1 MPELYIGGIALVWLV
16 LLLVLVFFLVL
27 VLSAFAVTC
36 GVIPTRVSSIFLF
49 AFLSLLS
56 SSVLFGDGGTFFIS
70 LVCFLMHLLLLDAPD
85 TYNYLNEK
93 W

>member
-1 MPELYIGGIALVWLV
+1 
-16 LLLVLVFFLVL
+16 
-27 VLSAFAVTC
+27 
-36 GVIPTRVSSIFLF
+36 LF

-56 SSVLFGDGGTFFIS
+56 SSMLFRDGGTFFIGWA
-70 LVCFLMHLLLLDAPD
+70 CFLIHLLLLEAPD

>member
-1 MPELYIGGIALVWLV
+1 MPELYIGVFAFAW
-16 LLLVLVFFLVL
+16 LVFFLVVVFCLVL
-27 VLSAFAVTC
+27 VLSALALSC
-36 GVIPTRVSSIFLF
+36 GVIPTRVSTIFLF

-56 SSVLFGDGGTFFIS
+56 SSMLFRDGGTFFIS
-70 LVCFLMHLLLLDAPD
+70 WACFLIHLLLLDAPD